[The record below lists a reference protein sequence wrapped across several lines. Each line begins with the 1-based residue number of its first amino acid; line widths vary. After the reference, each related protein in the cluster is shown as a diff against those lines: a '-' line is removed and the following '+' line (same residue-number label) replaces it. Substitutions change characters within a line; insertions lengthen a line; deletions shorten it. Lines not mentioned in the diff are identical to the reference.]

1 MAYNIPSRYQPIWD
15 KLKAELSATIVAPP
29 HLHKR
34 IIKAVIRRKDID
46 LAYKFICSN
55 SHKRAKLIYEIKGN
69 AITFSLKF
77 YPYINSLGAY

>member
-1 MAYNIPSRYQPIWD
+1 MAYNIPSRYQPIWEL
-15 KLKAELSATIVAPP
+15 LKQKHAATIVAPP

-46 LAYKFICSN
+46 LTYKFVCAE
-55 SHKRAKLIYEIKGN
+55 SHKKAKLTYTIEGN
-69 AITFSLKF
+69 SVHFTLKF